1 MNIFLLGYLVLFLSI
16 TLGLRSYLAWR
27 ATGINPYVFGRSDS
41 AYDYVTSLFKGV
53 IAALVISVVLNA
65 LGGQAA
71 AVLMPIALPKS
82 EGFAALGVLL
92 LVLAFVCVVIAQMH
106 MGHSWRIGIPVGQ
119 VAPELVTSGIF
130 SRSRNPIFLGMSLAL
145 IGVFLLMPGA
155 ASLHGRRDDRGRRQV
170 QARLEESF
178 LLAAHGMAY
187 QTYRAATPRWL

>member
-41 AYDYVTSLFKGV
+41 AYDYVASLFKGV

-155 ASLHGRRDDRGRRQV
+155 ASLAIGLFGVALMQV